1 MKQIT
6 ISKYA
11 VLWQA
16 DPPQDSVIY
25 RSKMNPTIRRVFALF
40 PILDW
45 IATITAHIPYKEN
58 SWSVT
63 MAFTVTS
70 KRRKPKKNRVRSRRS
85 PLHLF
90 LRS

>member
-16 DPPQDSVIY
+16 DPPQDSVNY
-25 RSKMNPTIRRVFALF
+25 RSKMNPTIRRNFALF
-40 PILDW
+40 PVLDW
-45 IATITAHIPYKEN
+45 IATITAHIPHMKEN

-70 KRRKPKKNRVRSRRS
+70 KRRKPKKNRARSRRS
-85 PLHLF
+85 PPTCF
-90 LRS
+90 